1 MIILIFNLS
10 YINLIYLMEYL
21 LELYRVDR
29 GRCRSRWSKVGRL
42 RGRSRS
48 GLLRGLEEGLKG
60 NI

>member
-1 MIILIFNLS
+1 MD
-10 YINLIYLMEYL
+10 YL

-42 RGRSRS
+42 RGRSSS